1 VSAETASKVTAGHLA
16 RAAYLY
22 VRQSTLRQVLTN
34 TESTARQYALRQK
47 AIALGWPAEQV
58 ITIDVDQG
66 QSGASAADREGF
78 QRLVAEVGMG
88 RAGIVL
94 GLEVSRLARN
104 NADWH
109 RLLEICALAGTL
121 ICDED
126 GLYDPGEF
134 NDRLLLGLKGTM
146 SEAELHFIRARLRGG
161 QLSKARRGE
170 LKMGLPV
177 GLAYDGADKIVLDPD
192 AGVREAISHLFA
204 VFARTGSARAVVAE
218 FNTAGLRFPVR
229 IRKGPHKGE
238 LAWQPLTHWRVLR
251 TLHNPRYAGA
261 FVYGQRREARNPA
274 TGKKTMISL
283 PREQWFAFIPG
294 AHPGYITF
302 EQYEANQATLLG
314 NAQAHGRERGNG
326 PAREGTALL
335 QGLAI
340 CGNCGQRMSVRY
352 HTRRGIEVPDYQCMR
367 ACIDTAASRCLLVPG
382 AGVDAAIG
390 QLLLDTLTPLTLEVA
405 ITVQAEIETRASQA
419 DALRRHNVERA
430 RHRADLARRRYLAV
444 DPGNRLVAG
453 SLEADWNDALRA
465 LQAAQ
470 DDYQKATAAAA
481 AGLTEEH
488 KARIR
493 ALATDFPALWSDPA
507 TPARE
512 RKRMTRLLIDDV
524 TLDQDRPHPRPR
536 PLPRRASHQ
545 PHPAHPGQGL
555 AAARDPP
562 RHPHRSR
569 PAARRAHRRPDRR
582 HAQRRRSPLRRR
594 QALHQPD
601 RARPTPRA
609 PHAQPRRTTPRPRPA
624 DHRRTRRAP
633 RRAQDDHQELAP
645 RRAADLA
652 PGQRQEHPPL
662 RAARTQRPTAGRPAR
677 KPHQKPNSHPTRA
690 RRCSMKRKPCPAR
703 TRAGPSTGRCPAGR
717 RPGGPG

>member
-1 VSAETASKVTAGHLA
+1 VSVEAAGKVTAAHLA
-16 RAAYLY
+16 RSAYLY

-34 TESTARQYALRQK
+34 TESTARQYALRQR
-47 AIALGWPAEQV
+47 AVALGWQGDQV
-58 ITIDVDQG
+58 ITIDSDQG

-109 RLLEICALAGTL
+109 RLLEICALSNTL

-177 GLAYDGADKIVLDPD
+177 GLVYDPADKIVLDPD
-192 AGVREAISHLFA
+192 VGVREAITHLFT

-229 IRKGPHKGE
+229 IRKGLHKGE
-238 LAWQPLTHWRVLR
+238 LAWEPLTHWRVLR

-274 TGKKTMISL
+274 TGKKTMISV
-283 PREQWFAFIPG
+283 PREQWFAFFPN
-294 AHPGYITF
+294 AHPGYLSF
-302 EQYEANQATLLG
+302 DQFEANQATLLG
-314 NAQAHGRERGNG
+314 NAQAQGRERDKG
-326 PAREGTALL
+326 PAREGPALL

-340 CGNCGQRMSVRY
+340 CAKCGRRMSVCY
-352 HTRRGIEVPDYQCMR
+352 HLRRGVEVPDYQCMR
-367 ACIDTAASRCLLVPG
+367 ECIDRAASRCLLVPG

-390 QLLLDTLTPLTLEVA
+390 QLLLDTLTPLALEVA
-405 ITVQAEIETRASQA
+405 LSVQTELQARADHA

-444 DPGNRLVAG
+444 DPGNRLVAD

-465 LQAAQ
+465 VQAAQ
-470 DDYQKATAAAA
+470 DNYQTAAASA
-481 AGLTEEH
+481 AALTDEH

-493 ALATDFPALWSDPA
+493 VLATDFPALWADPA
-507 TPARE
+507 TPQRE
-512 RKRMTRLLIDDV
+512 RKRMIRLLIDDV
-524 TLDQDRPHPRPR
+524 TLAKTDRIHAHVRFRGGQTTSLTLPIPGKAWQLRETHPDT
-536 PLPRRASHQ
+536 
-545 PHPAHPGQGL
+545 L
-555 AAARDPP
+555 ATLDRLLDEHTDAETAEALNAAG
-562 RHPHRSR
+562 HRSGEGKPFTNR
-569 PAARRAHRRPDRR
+569 IVLDLRRAHHLPS
-582 HAQRRRSPLRRR
+582 HAER
-594 QALHQPD
+594 LH
-601 RARPTPRA
+601 ARGLLTIG
-609 PHAQPRRTTPRPRPA
+609 
-624 DHRRTRRAP
+624 
-633 RRAQDDHQELAP
+633 ELAE
-645 RRAADLA
+645 RLDVHKTTIRNWHRAGLLISHKGNDKNIRLFEAPA
-652 PGQRQEHPPL
+652 PGDPRLVARQGSPIRNRVP
-662 RAARTQRPTAGRPAR
+662 TQPA
-677 KPHQKPNSHPTRA
+677 
-690 RRCSMKRKPCPAR
+690 
-703 TRAGPSTGRCPAGR
+703 
-717 RPGGPG
+717 PGGAV